1 MKVKKGEFIVHSVV
15 DDGMIRVEYKDRVI
29 QMYPHREEICC
40 FVMTENGNDDKEFF
54 CLYEAMKYID
64 KVTK

>member
-1 MKVKKGEFIVHSVV
+1 MKFKRGEFIVHSVV
-15 DDGMIRVEYKDRVI
+15 DGTIRVEYKDRVI
-29 QMYPHREEICC
+29 QMYPHGDEICC

-64 KVTK
+64 KATK

>member
-1 MKVKKGEFIVHSVV
+1 MKFKKGEFIVHNVT
-15 DDGMIRVEYKDRVI
+15 DDCVIRVEYKDRVI
-29 QMYPHREEICC
+29 QMYAFMEEICC

-64 KVTK
+64 KVKI

>member
-29 QMYPHREEICC
+29 QMYPHGEEICC
-40 FVMTENGNDDKEFF
+40 FVMTENGNDDK
-54 CLYEAMKYID
+54 
-64 KVTK
+64 